1 MKSSGCLMR
10 VVRQFS
16 WPFDHVALL
25 TKINQKTGECEC
37 ISISLGG
44 SGPLDNGYV
53 SSFCKCLEGGKGVR
67 FGVTTM
73 RISGYSYFRLELS
86 SAKYAKLLA
95 LCREISK
102 KPTTFDMLLQFRLKT
117 PQRPLKGQEK
127 WICSQLIGFLLQE
140 CGVIPKNINPS
151 RLSPTDIFL
160 ILLSPDER
168 TCPGG
173 PCEDPF
179 LGRAIKNETSLTV
192 FGRQGGVRLNP
203 DQRLLLNE

>member
-1 MKSSGCLMR
+1 MKSTSCLMR
-10 VVRQFS
+10 LVSQFS

-25 TKINQKTGECEC
+25 TKINPKTGECEC
-37 ISISLGG
+37 VNISLGG
-44 SGPLDNGYV
+44 ASPDDGYFR
-53 SSFCKCLEGGKGVR
+53 SLCRCMEGGKGVR
-67 FGVTTM
+67 FGMTTM
-73 RISGYSYFRLELS
+73 RISGYSYFRLELTPV
-86 SAKYAKLLA
+86 KYAKLIS

-117 PQRPLKGQEK
+117 PTRPLKGQEK

-140 CGVIPKNINPS
+140 SGVIPKNVNPS

-160 ILLSPDER
+160 LLLSPER
-168 TCPGG
+168 LCPGG

-179 LGRAIKNETSLTV
+179 IGRTIKGETSLTV
-192 FGRQGGVRLNP
+192 FGRNGGVKLNA